1 MTRKKVRAP
10 EYLRKKSALPPTHF
24 FKFFRRLTKTKK
36 DGHPNLYFLPPTP
49 LQCPRT
55 NVNWI
60 SSLSESDRLEIQ
72 LTFGFRC
79 WWLNEAKTRP
89 RARPCYM
96 GVDLCTAHNW
106 GPCGQLP
113 GLKTWGAH
121 QELATHHGGMFGGM
135 DVLVSMTWMNV
146 LMPRCLLSLVILLEI
161 SPTYRWKIYLTRK
174 NAHKKLD
181 QNFFWTLAQGRQLV
195 AQALQN

>member
-1 MTRKKVRAP
+1 MIWGVIP
-10 EYLRKKSALPPTHF
+10 WLLIILLFKSQDAWNQNPFANILLEF
-24 FKFFRRLTKTKK
+24 Y
-36 DGHPNLYFLPPTP
+36 GWG
-49 LQCPRT
+49 PRT

-60 SSLSESDRLEIQ
+60 SSLSDSDRLEIQ

-121 QELATHHGGMFGGM
+121 QELATRDRRMFGIM
-135 DVLVSMTWMNV
+135 VASVSMTWMNV
-146 LMPRCLLSLVILLEI
+146 LMPRCLLSLVILLET
-161 SPTYRWKIYLTRK
+161 SPTYHWKL
-174 NAHKKLD
+174 
-181 QNFFWTLAQGRQLV
+181 
-195 AQALQN
+195 

>member
-1 MTRKKVRAP
+1 
-10 EYLRKKSALPPTHF
+10 
-24 FKFFRRLTKTKK
+24 
-36 DGHPNLYFLPPTP
+36 
-49 LQCPRT
+49 
-55 NVNWI
+55 
-60 SSLSESDRLEIQ
+60 
-72 LTFGFRC
+72 
-79 WWLNEAKTRP
+79 
-89 RARPCYM
+89 M

-121 QELATHHGGMFGGM
+121 QELATRHGGMFGGM

-181 QNFFWTLAQGRQLV
+181 QKVFGHSRKEDNLLPKPCKTKDSLWPQHATNWEIVCTNWEAHLLIGKSIQRDMLNSAFKRSSSTPSF
-195 AQALQN
+195 

>member
-1 MTRKKVRAP
+1 MKG
-10 EYLRKKSALPPTHF
+10 
-24 FKFFRRLTKTKK
+24 KTSHCSFWLAKAGCADK
-36 DGHPNLYFLPPTP
+36 DGHQHRKPH
-49 LQCPRT
+49 
-55 NVNWI
+55 VNWI

-96 GVDLCTAHNW
+96 EVDLCTAHNW

-146 LMPRCLLSLVILLEI
+146 LMPRCLLSLVILLDI
-161 SPTYRWKIYLTRK
+161 SPTYRWKIYLTTRK